1 MYLDGLNKRNNYF
14 QVTAKLDDGSA
25 EGLNDTLRVW
35 AQGAFSYT
43 QFMDTEND
51 KLLSALGFEGPKT
64 YNLKMVGS
72 IFNFTRDS
80 VPLDIPEDMIPA
92 DQYPEVAPL
101 QPTTDKAKCYQA
113 EAGKNGYVVEWL
125 ESLEATTG
133 VSVKRPD
140 DAKWPGFLPLYL
152 MRN

>member
-1 MYLDGLNKRNNYF
+1 
-14 QVTAKLDDGSA
+14 
-25 EGLNDTLRVW
+25 
-35 AQGAFSYT
+35 
-43 QFMDTEND
+43 
-51 KLLSALGFEGPKT
+51 
-64 YNLKMVGS
+64 MVGG

-80 VPLDIPEDMIPA
+80 VPLDIPEEMIPA

-101 QPTTDKAKCYQA
+101 QPTTDKAKCYQV

-125 ESLEATTG
+125 ERLEATTG

-140 DAKWPGFLPLYL
+140 DAKWPGFLPLWL